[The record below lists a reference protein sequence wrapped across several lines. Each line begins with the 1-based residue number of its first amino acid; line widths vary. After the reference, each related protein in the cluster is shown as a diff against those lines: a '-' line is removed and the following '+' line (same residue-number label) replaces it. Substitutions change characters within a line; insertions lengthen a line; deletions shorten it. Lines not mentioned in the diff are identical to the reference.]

1 MRILNALG
9 IVAMALLTAS
19 CSGVHAEAH
28 GTRAPVPR
36 VSPTPSP
43 TAAVAPSPDP
53 KSRVEAGSLARCD
66 AQGVAQYPEGFVA
79 QRTSA
84 APEGVWEGDLYRLS
98 YPATVTLPPVTPD
111 LPPEQRLV
119 KVDCAV
125 AERSGGVVVISW
137 SAT

>member
-19 CSGVHAEAH
+19 CSGVDAEAFD
-28 GTRAPVPR
+28 TRAPVPR
-36 VSPTPSP
+36 VSLTPSP
-43 TAAVAPSPDP
+43 TETVAPSSDP
-53 KSRVEAGSLARCD
+53 KSRVEAGALTACD
-66 AQGVAQYPEGFVA
+66 AQGVAQYPEGFAA

-84 APEGVWEGDLYRLS
+84 APEGAWEGDLYRLS

-119 KVDCAV
+119 KIDCAV
-125 AERSGGVVVISW
+125 AEHSGGVVVISW